1 MILCPQAWHAYAYMN
16 YEAVLFYKQLASG
29 QDQLEGAGDIGKTSD
44 DTGKV
49 CFLMSST
56 RTKWSYNRQSIDILL
71 VGNCT

>member
-1 MILCPQAWHAYAYMN
+1 MYDSVCLVSLQAWHAYAYMN

-49 CFLMSST
+49 YFLMSLQGVITSC
-56 RTKWSYNRQSIDILL
+56 NR
-71 VGNCT
+71 